1 MTFMASPKMIR
12 ETQPFN
18 SFSNP
23 GPWVVKT
30 AAEQI
35 GDILKNA
42 RDLGYRLLV
51 IQTRSR
57 LFAVPLKSIR
67 EVRLVKK

>member
-1 MTFMASPKMIR
+1 M
-12 ETQPFN
+12 
-18 SFSNP
+18 
-23 GPWVVKT
+23 VKT